1 MRNRG
6 IGQVPVPVTQAQVA
20 AMIVQ
25 SANQY
30 GVPVNVA
37 LGIASHESG
46 FNPNA
51 TNNNTNG
58 TTDYGVMQLNTSVL
72 QTFGLTPAQ
81 AFDPQTNIDTS
92 MKLMSMY
99 LSKYNGD
106 VNTALWAY
114 ASGAGTV
121 AAGGPPNST
130 ATGFI
135 NYVTNYDDSNIL
147 AQIGNTPASPGVPTA
162 SVDPNTGLVTDTS
175 VVNDGTGGTGTNDST
190 LFSVDPTTALVA
202 GALILTALYLS

>member
-1 MRNRG
+1 MRMRNRG
-6 IGQVPVPVTQAQVA
+6 IGQVPASATQAQVA
-20 AMIVQ
+20 TMIVQ
-25 SANQY
+25 SASQF
-30 GVPVNVA
+30 GVPVSVA

-72 QTFGLTPAQ
+72 QTYGLTPAQ
-81 AFDPQTNIDTS
+81 ALDPQTNIDTS

-99 LSKYNGD
+99 LKQYNGD

-121 AAGGPPNST
+121 AAGGTPNST

-147 AQIGNTPASPGVPTA
+147 ASIGGGGGGASPGVPTA
-162 SVDPNTGLVTDTS
+162 SVDPTTGLVSDDTDS
-175 VVNDGTGGTGTNDST
+175 GGGSGGDNT
-190 LFSVDPTTALVA
+190 LFNVDPTTALVA
-202 GALILTALYLS
+202 GALVLAALYLT